1 MLKSFRRDCNAQSD
15 NVNIVLHFDCNIG
28 YKLLGRI
35 ACTECKDAAY
45 CRSVSVCL
53 CVSVCGGVWLR
64 ATETEIGAAVWAVW
78 IGKIFC
84 VHEYSCNAKL
94 KDAESE

>member
-1 MLKSFRRDCNAQSD
+1 MRL
-15 NVNIVLHFDCNIG
+15 IVA
-28 YKLLGRI
+28 
-35 ACTECKDAAY
+35 ACLY
-45 CRSVSVCL
+45 VS
-53 CVSVCGGVWLR
+53 VSVCGGVWLR

>member
-15 NVNIVLHFDCNIG
+15 NVNIVLHFDCNIQAFRPHRMHG
-28 YKLLGRI
+28 VQRCGLLSQRV
-35 ACTECKDAAY
+35 CM
-45 CRSVSVCL
+45 SLCL
-53 CVSVCGGVWLR
+53 CVWWCLAEGYG
-64 ATETEIGAAVWAVW
+64 TEIGAAVWAVW